1 MWSICK
7 FFTTIWTAFF
17 LAAFLAIILRGNVLS
32 SLMGTFFGNPITFP
46 IIGVV
51 SYQTGLFLMGKGPE
65 ETAWHTIRFGIS
77 EAFGSIWSG
86 IKFLFGYGPTK
97 WSGFVD
103 FFHSVF
109 IPYFFGGLLPGFI
122 TAIIIYFA
130 SKPLVKAY
138 QQRRRGRLMEKIKE
152 IRDKK
157 EAESSNKDISK

>member
-1 MWSICK
+1 
-7 FFTTIWTAFF
+7 
-17 LAAFLAIILRGNVLS
+17 
-32 SLMGTFFGNPITFP
+32 
-46 IIGVV
+46 
-51 SYQTGLFLMGKGPE
+51 MGKGPE

-109 IPYFFGGLLPGFI
+109 IPYFLGGLLPGFI